1 MKVFVTGGAG
11 YVGSVAVKE
20 LLDRGHE
27 VLVFDDLSTGHREAL
42 DPRAEFYC
50 TSLGD
55 HEYLSQA
62 MNGFKPDAVMHFA
75 ALALVGES
83 MEYPLKYFRNN
94 VSDAVNLLDA
104 MQWNGCERLVF
115 SSSCAT
121 YGTPPP
127 GLITEETPQKPTNPY
142 GESKLMFE
150 QMLWW
155 LMSRKGFKPTM
166 LRYFNACGAYCGLGE
181 DHKNET
187 HLIPNVI
194 KVAMG
199 QKEQVEIFGCNK
211 PTSDG
216 TCIRD
221 YVHVHDLARAHVMV
235 LEKEVIGAFNLG
247 TGRGYSVKEV
257 VDSVRR
263 VTCREVKAVE
273 RPDRPG
279 DPDSLVADAS
289 LAKMFFG
296 WEAEFKDIDSIVKTA
311 WDWHLLHP
319 DGYGGPKEETP
330 F

>member
-1 MKVFVTGGAG
+1 MRVFVTGGAG

-20 LLDRGHE
+20 LLDRDHQ
-27 VLVFDDLSTGHREAL
+27 VLVFDDLSTGHREAV

-55 HEYLSQA
+55 QEHLSTA
-62 MNGFKPDAVMHFA
+62 MMGFRPDAVMHFA
-75 ALALVGES
+75 ADALVGES
-83 MEYPLKYFRNN
+83 MEFPLKYFRNN
-94 VSDAVNLLDA
+94 VGDGISLLDV
-104 MQWNGCERLVF
+104 MKWTKCDRLVF

-127 GLITEETPQKPTNPY
+127 GLITEMTPQKPTNPY

-150 QMLWW
+150 KMIFW
-155 LMSRKGFKPTM
+155 LQKQSGFRPTA
-166 LRYFNACGAYCGLGE
+166 LRYFNACGAYGGLGE
-181 DHKNET
+181 DHLHET

-199 QKEQVEIFGCNK
+199 QKKNVDVFGVHRDT
-211 PTSDG
+211 PDG
-216 TCIRD
+216 TCWRD

-235 LEKEVIGAFNLG
+235 LEQEVLGAYNLG
-247 TGRGYSVKEV
+247 TGHGYSVKEV
-257 VDSVRR
+257 IDAVRM
-263 VTCREVKAVE
+263 VTCRDIKTVE

-289 LAKMFFG
+289 LARNTFG
-296 WEAEFKDIDSIVKTA
+296 WEARLELKEIVQSA

-319 DGYGGPKEETP
+319 DGYGGPKDEAP